1 MANNVGEKKSKNIL
15 LGIIILLTIILI
27 VTIVSGIMFIKV
39 KAENNKMLNSPN
51 IYNNIFIQGVN
62 VSNMSKEEAK
72 KQIDNI
78 ILDEKI
84 TLTYGDKQYIL
95 NKEEFG
101 VTLNKEYALENAYN
115 IGRTGSEKDRIKK
128 IKYFR

>member
-1 MANNVGEKKSKNIL
+1 MANSVGEKKSKNIL
-15 LGIIILLTIILI
+15 LGIIILLTIVLI
-27 VTIVSGIMFIKV
+27 ITIVSGLMLLKV

-72 KQIDNI
+72 KQVDNI
-78 ILDEKI
+78 TLDEKI

-95 NKEEFG
+95 N
-101 VTLNKEYALENAYN
+101 
-115 IGRTGSEKDRIKK
+115 RRIWGY
-128 IKYFR
+128 IK